1 MSAHARDTIVDR
13 LLRNARERPDAPA
26 VYARDAAG
34 DFRPLSWSAYATR
47 CRAFAGA
54 LLAEGFAP
62 GDAVTVLG
70 ENSVAW
76 LVADLGAMMA
86 RGVAAGVYTTST
98 AEQAAY
104 IIGHCDARV
113 CVVEDAAQWRKVHDQ
128 RAHLPALRR
137 IVLEREV
144 EQVRS
149 ADPTALSF
157 AEFLA
162 LGQAHQAEVDARL
175 AALEPGDLAT
185 LIYTSGTTGPPKGV
199 MLSHDNLAFTA
210 DIALNIL
217 GQASPDECV
226 VSYLPLSHIAEQM
239 FSIHLAISAVYPVW
253 IAGGFDRLKD
263 TLLAARP
270 TIFMGVP
277 RVWEKFA
284 AALEGRL
291 SEARGLKGAIVRWAM
306 SVGERTRDAVVE
318 RGRPS
323 GLDAARFALAERLFF
338 RKLAAQLGLDRLKI
352 AVSGAAPISRATLDF
367 FARVGIVVHEV
378 YGQSEGTGP
387 TTFNRPT
394 PGHRRLG
401 TVGRP
406 VPGVEVRLAP
416 DGEIQARGR
425 NIFLGYYKQP
435 EATAEA
441 LIDGWLCSGDVGVF
455 DADGYLQITDR
466 KKDLII
472 TAGGKN
478 VAPQNLER
486 MLKGIAG
493 VSQAVVIGDRQPY
506 LVALFTL
513 DAERPASAQALQAG
527 VDAVNAHLAQY
538 ETIKR
543 FVVLPDDFSV
553 EGGELTPTQK
563 VKRKAVGEKYA
574 AEIAAL
580 YAAGQ

>member
-1 MSAHARDTIVDR
+1 MHHSASR
-13 LLRNARERPDAPA
+13 LSPADRERVIAVAKDINADILPNGLKSEVGVVRDIVVACSSGNIACRVYHPA
-26 VYARDAAG
+26 Q
-34 DFRPLSWSAYATR
+34 SASL
-47 CRAFAGA
+47 G
-54 LLAEGFAP
+54 
-62 GDAVTVLG
+62 TVLLIHG
-70 ENSVAW
+70 
-76 LVADLGAMMA
+76 GA
-86 RGVAAGVYTTST
+86 
-98 AEQAAY
+98 
-104 IIGHCDARV
+104 
-113 CVVEDAAQWRKVHDQ
+113 
-128 RAHLPALRR
+128 
-137 IVLEREV
+137 
-144 EQVRS
+144 
-149 ADPTALSF
+149 
-157 AEFLA
+157 
-162 LGQAHQAEVDARL
+162 
-175 AALEPGDLAT
+175 
-185 LIYTSGTTGPPKGV
+185 
-199 MLSHDNLAFTA
+199 
-210 DIALNIL
+210 
-217 GQASPDECV
+217 
-226 VSYLPLSHIAEQM
+226 
-239 FSIHLAISAVYPVW
+239 W
-253 IAGGFDRLKD
+253 IAGSIDFHDNMARLLCSTSRAHVVSIEYSCAPDAMYPTQLQEIRSVIRWLSSAGPNAGLQPRPLAVCGDSAGGNMAAVIARESPANSIALVALINPIVDLTLAHLKVPEVRVFAEMMVSAYLPKD
-263 TLLAARP
+263 ADASDPGLSPLLGA
-270 TIFMGVP
+270 VP
-277 RVWEKFA
+277 ASHPPAFIAIGDSDPWRVEQELYAEK
-284 AALEGRL
+284 LQ
-291 SEARGLKGAIVRWAM
+291 
-306 SVGERTRDAVVE
+306 RTREAVVE

-441 LIDGWLCSGDVGVF
+441 LVDGWLCSGDIGAF

-513 DAERPASAQALQAG
+513 DPERPASAQALQRG

-543 FVVLPDDFSV
+543 FVVLPGDFSV

-563 VKRKAVGEKYA
+563 VKRKAVSEKYA

-580 YAAGQ
+580 YDAGQ

>member
-1 MSAHARDTIVDR
+1 MSQTARDTIVDR
-13 LLRNARERPDAPA
+13 LLRNARERPGAPA
-26 VYARDAAG
+26 VYARDDSGAFQA
-34 DFRPLSWSAYATR
+34 LSWAEYATR
-47 CRAFAGA
+47 CRLFAGA

-76 LVADLGAMMA
+76 LVADLGAMLA
-86 RGVAAGVYTTST
+86 RGVAAGVYTSST

-104 IIGHCDARV
+104 IIGHCEARV
-113 CVVEDAAQWRKVHDQ
+113 CVVEDPAQWRKVHALRGQ
-128 RAHLPALRR
+128 LPSLRR
-137 IVLEREV
+137 IVLERGV
-144 EQVRS
+144 EDVR
-149 ADPTALSF
+149 AEDPTALSF
-157 AEFLA
+157 DEFLA
-162 LGQAHQAEVDARL
+162 RGGDHAPDVEARL
-175 AALEPGDLAT
+175 AALGSGDLAT

-217 GQASPDECV
+217 GQAAPDDCV

-239 FSIHLAISAVYPVW
+239 FSIHLAITAVYPVW
-253 IAGGFDRLKD
+253 IAGGLDRLKD

-284 AALEGRL
+284 TALAGRL
-291 SEARGLKGAIVRWAM
+291 ETADGLKGAIVRWAM
-306 SVGERTRDAVVE
+306 QVGERTRDAVVE

-323 GLDAARFALAERLFF
+323 GLDALRFAVAERLFY

-367 FARVGIVVHEV
+367 FARVGIVIHEV

-387 TTFNRPT
+387 TTFNRPA

-406 VPGVEVRLAP
+406 VPGVEVRLAA

-425 NIFLGYYKQP
+425 NIFMGYFKQP

-441 LIDGWLCSGDVGVF
+441 LVDGWLCSGDIGGF
-455 DADGYLQITDR
+455 DAEGFLRITDR
-466 KKDLII
+466 KKDLLI

-486 MLKGIAG
+486 QLKGIPG
-493 VSQAVVIGDRQPY
+493 VSQAVVIGDRRPY
-506 LVALFTL
+506 LVALLTL
-513 DAERPASAQALQAG
+513 DVERPADAEALRAA
-527 VDAVNAHLAQY
+527 VDAVNAQLAQF

-543 FVVLPDDFSV
+543 FAVLPQDFSV

-563 VKRKAVGEKYA
+563 VKRKVVSEKYA
-574 AEIAAL
+574 AEIEAL
-580 YAAGQ
+580 YAPTQ